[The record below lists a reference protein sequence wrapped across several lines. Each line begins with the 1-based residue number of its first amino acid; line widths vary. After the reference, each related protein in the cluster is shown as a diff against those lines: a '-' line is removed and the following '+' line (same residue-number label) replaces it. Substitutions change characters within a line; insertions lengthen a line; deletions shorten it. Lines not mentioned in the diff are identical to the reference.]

1 MPTRNINL
9 TEHFDRY
16 LSEALASGRYSNASE
31 VVRAGLRLLENE
43 EQQEQAR
50 LVALR
55 SAFREG
61 QAAIERGALATMES
75 DADIDDFF
83 DEIERQA
90 PQA

>member
-61 QAAIERGALATMES
+61 QAAIERGAFATMES

>member
-50 LVALR
+50 LLALR

>member
-31 VVRAGLRLLENE
+31 VVRAGLRLLEKE
-43 EQQEQAR
+43 EQQEQAG
-50 LVALR
+50 LLALR

-75 DADIDDFF
+75 EADIDDFF